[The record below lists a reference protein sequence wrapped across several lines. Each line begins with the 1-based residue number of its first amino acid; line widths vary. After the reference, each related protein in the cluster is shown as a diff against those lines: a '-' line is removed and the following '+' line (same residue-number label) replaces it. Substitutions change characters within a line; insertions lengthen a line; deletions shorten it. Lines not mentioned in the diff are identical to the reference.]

1 MTIDEAIAREKQ
13 LAKEQRIHIGTWDDE
28 YSKKCEVY
36 AEEHEQLAEWLEELK
51 SIKEN
56 SISKEAFEKM
66 KSKAY
71 KKGHRQGYNKA
82 IDDFAD
88 KIIDLCD
95 DGEFMNRFNEF
106 PATTILEIAEQ
117 LREGVED
124 GNNE

>member
-1 MTIDEAIAREKQ
+1 MTIDEWIEKAKLNAKVNVEYPTDKMLLQEAEEYAQ
-13 LAKEQRIHIGTWDDE
+13 LAD
-28 YSKKCEVY
+28 
-36 AEEHEQLAEWLEELK
+36 WLEELK
-51 SIKEN
+51 EYKEHEFD
-56 SISKEAFEKM
+56 ILKKDGELL
-66 KSKAY
+66 Y
-71 KKGHRQGYNKA
+71 KHGILDGYNKA